1 MISLSGNSFA
11 SRVSASIYSQIGMN
25 ELIVKSKNDYENL
38 AIDLASNKN
47 KLNTIKDKFKD
58 KKNIEKIFNSEKLT
72 KDLENIYL
80 KLHKE
85 N

>member
-1 MISLSGNSFA
+1 M
-11 SRVSASIYSQIGMN
+11 
-25 ELIVKSKNDYENL
+25 KSKNDYENL

-85 N
+85 NWT